1 MALHILLLPCH
12 TTKEKWHSIMIFIH
26 GVYYNADY
34 VYVFATCKSTEKTP
48 AWYTEQK
55 LIIEI

>member
-1 MALHILLLPCH
+1 
-12 TTKEKWHSIMIFIH
+12 MIFIH

-55 LIIEI
+55 LIIEIWFSLWTTDPNPLA